1 MAQKRTTRSGATTY
15 VARWYSADGREHSK
29 RGFKTKKAAEA
40 HETEANYRK
49 QHGVMFD
56 PKRGGITFREVAS
69 AWLDSRQGDLKP
81 STFDG
86 YRYAL
91 ADTANRRGDM
101 KHMGIDVVFGGYPV
115 NAITREDIQAWVQRM
130 LDAGKKPSTVRHAFW
145 IVRMVLEQAVIDN
158 RLPSNPAD
166 YVKLPT
172 DHSVNGGKPGVVDD
186 PSQFL
191 TPTQV
196 AALVDALPW
205 PYNLYAHVAA
215 WSGLRAG
222 ELCGL
227 QVGDIDLPEPTDT
240 NRVGALRVE
249 RTVRV
254 IGGELRHLTPKTKG
268 SRRKVPLT
276 AETTALLRDYLREH
290 PRRGEPDAPLFPNVR
305 LTVPRPTGVKTKTT
319 VKAGAKLTAA
329 DRQAAALATLTVAE
343 AEARLVLD
351 WGGPLRHGVLYK
363 AVYRPAVLRAN
374 LHAGYAAL
382 PPALGFHALRHTY
395 ASLCVAAGIPTV
407 KVSRFMG
414 HAKPSTTESIYMHL
428 FAEDHADEMD
438 ALGAMAPAK
447 PAAAANNVVPL
458 HRGG

>member
-1 MAQKRTTRSGATTY
+1 MAQKRTTRTGSTTY

-40 HETEANYRK
+40 FETEANYRK
-49 QHGVMFD
+49 QHGVVFD
-56 PKRGGITFREVAS
+56 PARGAITFREAGR

-91 ADTANRRGDM
+91 ADTAKRRGDM
-101 KHMGIDVVFGGYPV
+101 RQLGIDAVFGGYPV
-115 NAITREDIQAWVQRM
+115 NTISREDIQAWVQRM

-158 RLPSNPAD
+158 RLPSNPAE

-191 TPTQV
+191 TPSQV
-196 AALVDALPW
+196 QALVDALPW
-205 PYNLYAHVAA
+205 PYNVYAHVAA

-227 QVGDIDLPEPTDT
+227 QVGDIDLPVPNATT
-240 NRVGALRVE
+240 RLGALRVE

-254 IGGELRHLTPKTKG
+254 IGGELKYLTPKTKG
-268 SRRKVPLT
+268 SRRRVPLT
-276 AETTALLRDYLREH
+276 TETTALLRDYLRDH
-290 PRRGEPDAPLFPNVR
+290 PQADKPDAPLFPNMH
-305 LTVPRPTGVKTKTT
+305 LTVPRPTGVKTKITA
-319 VKAGAKLTAA
+319 KAGAKVSAA
-329 DRQAAALATLTVAE
+329 ERQAVALATLTVAD

-351 WGGPLRHGVLYK
+351 WDKPLRHGVFYK
-363 AVYRPAVLRAN
+363 AVYRPGVLRAN
-374 LHAGYAAL
+374 RQAGYAAL
-382 PPALGFHALRHTY
+382 PPGLTWHALRHTY

-428 FAEDHADEMD
+428 FADDYADEMG
-438 ALGAMAPAK
+438 ALGAMTPAR
-447 PAAAANNVVPL
+447 PAATANNVVPFR
-458 HRGG
+458 RGG

>member
-1 MAQKRTTRSGATTY
+1 M
-15 VARWYSADGREHSK
+15 ARWYSADGRAHSR

-40 HETEANYRK
+40 YETEANYRK
-49 QHGVMFD
+49 QHGVVFD
-56 PKRGGITFREVAS
+56 PRRGAITFRDTARV
-69 AWLDSRQGDLKP
+69 WLDSRQGDLKP

-91 ADTANRRGDM
+91 ADTAKRRGDM
-101 KHMGIDVVFGGYPV
+101 RHLGIDAVFGGYPV

-205 PYNLYAHVAA
+205 PYNVYAHVAA

-227 QVGDIDLPEPTDT
+227 QVGDIDLPDPNSAT
-240 NRVGALRVE
+240 RLGAVRVE
-249 RTVRV
+249 RTVRM

-290 PRRGEPDAPLFPNVR
+290 PRRVEPDAPLFPNMN
-305 LTVPRPTGVKTKTT
+305 LTVPRPTGVKAETKPIG
-319 VKAGAKLTAA
+319 AGGAKQSAQ
-329 DRQAAALATLTVAE
+329 DRQAAALAKLTVAD

-351 WGGPLRHGVLYK
+351 WAESLRHGVFYK

-374 LHAGYAAL
+374 RLAGYAVL

>member
-1 MAQKRTTRSGATTY
+1 MAQKRTTRSGAPTY
-15 VARWYSADGREHSK
+15 IARWYAPDGREHSK
-29 RGFKTKKAAEA
+29 RGFNTKKAAEA
-40 HETEANYRK
+40 YETEAKYRI
-49 QHGVMFD
+49 QRGIAFD
-56 PKRGGITFREVAS
+56 PRRGEITFREAAR
-69 AWLDSRQGDLKP
+69 AWLDSRRGDLKP

-91 ADTANRRGDM
+91 ADTAKHRGDM
-101 KHMGIDVVFGGYPV
+101 RQLGIDAVFGGYPV
-115 NAITREDIQAWVQRM
+115 NAIIREDIQAWVQRM
-130 LDAGKKPSTVRHAFW
+130 IDAGKKPSTVRHAYW

-172 DHSVNGGKPGVVDD
+172 DHCANGGKPGVVDD

-196 AALVDALPW
+196 QALVEATPW
-205 PYNLYAHVAA
+205 PFNVYVHVAA
-215 WSGLRAG
+215 WSGLRAA

-227 QVGDIDLPEPTDT
+227 QVGDVDLPDPNGHTGL
-240 NRVGALRVE
+240 GALRVE

-254 IGGELRHLTPKTKG
+254 IGGELASLAPKTKG
-268 SRRKVPLT
+268 SRRRVPQT
-276 AETTALLRDYLREH
+276 AETTALLHDYLAKH
-290 PRRGEPDAPLFPNVR
+290 PHADNPSAPLFPAMR
-305 LTVPRPTGVKTKTT
+305 LTVPRPTGVKAVGT
-319 VKAGAKLTAA
+319 AGASKTV
-329 DRQAAALATLTVAE
+329 RQAAALAKLTVTE

-351 WGGPLRHGVLYK
+351 WDSPLRHGVFYK

-374 LHAGYAAL
+374 RHAGYAAI
-382 PPALGFHALRHTY
+382 PPALAFHALRHTY

-428 FAEDHADEMD
+428 FADDHADTMA
-438 ALGAMAPAK
+438 ALGAMAARERQ
-447 PAAAANNVVPL
+447 ASNVIRL
-458 HRGG
+458 RG